1 MRLSHAGATAE
12 ITFDD
17 PNLLA
22 HGGLLP
28 VMGLAQKID
37 IAGLVDE
44 RVRITDAANSG
55 GANAGAKV
63 MSLLAGMLT
72 GGDSIEDVNRL
83 RCAAMNRLF
92 TGIRAPSTLGT
103 FVRSF
108 THGHVKQLHAVHK
121 QVLTALTA
129 GADLLP
135 GADQIAFVDVDS
147 MHRQVYGYTKQGA
160 VNGRLKGQK
169 TLHPL
174 IATISTPLSRP
185 VVAGIRMRKGSAAD
199 VRGAVSF
206 SARWSPRTSL
216 PQEKSGA
223 PG

>member
-1 MRLSHAGATAE
+1 MRLSHAGRTALAV
-12 ITFDD
+12 FDD
-17 PNLLA
+17 PNLLVD
-22 HGGLLP
+22 GGLLP
-28 VMGLAQKID
+28 VIGLAERIG

-44 RVRITDAANSG
+44 RVRIGGAANSG

-63 MSLLAGMLT
+63 MSVLAGMVA
-72 GGDSIEDVNRL
+72 GADSIEDLDRL
-83 RCAAMNRLF
+83 RLGAMDRVF
-92 TGIRAPSTLGT
+92 TGVRAPSTLGT
-103 FVRSF
+103 FLRSF
-108 THGHVKQLHAVHK
+108 THGHVKQLHAVAK
-121 QVLTALTA
+121 QVLLALAA
-129 GADLLP
+129 GSDLLP

-199 VRGAVSF
+199 VRGDVV
-206 SARWSPRTSL
+206 RGRSPRDR
-216 PQEKSGA
+216 P
-223 PG
+223 